1 NRLIHKKAHTQCP
14 AHPSGSCRPPSHPLH
29 ATIADLI
36 ERTLSAAFPDL
47 TGPVFAPHMTLT
59 SNIDPAVYGD
69 SPQAWLDA
77 VPWPRAADVDVR
89 LEKVATQDIF
99 FRRCFLKVAFEKGI
113 RDIAGLARAVG
124 VNGEGY
130 QIGPVTE
137 KWLEEWRE
145 AFGPHVS
152 LIYGENP
159 INDEKLGEIS
169 KTVEEGGVR
178 LSSTS
183 PKQADE
189 SSNQYGGWKGGVVW
203 LVPTDRPISEW
214 KPIATRTLD

>member
-1 NRLIHKKAHTQCP
+1 MP
-14 AHPSGSCRPPSHPLH
+14 GSSLWLVPPPSHPLH
-29 ATIADLI
+29 AIIAELI
-36 ERTLSAAFPDL
+36 ERTLPSAFPDL
-47 TGPVFAPHMTLT
+47 TGPAFAPHMTLT
-59 SNIDPAVYGD
+59 SGIDPAVYGD
-69 SPQAWLDA
+69 NPQAWLDA

-99 FRRCFLKVAFEKGI
+99 FRRCFLKVAFEKGV
-113 RDIAGLARAVG
+113 RDVAGLARAVG

-159 INDEKLGEIS
+159 INDQKLGEIS
-169 KTVEEGGVR
+169 KAVEEAGVS
-178 LSSTS
+178 LSSSSSEGANDTS
-183 PKQADE
+183 SKQ
-189 SSNQYGGWKGGVVW
+189 GGWKGGVVW